1 MTQIGNIGDALL
13 HEGTI
18 SGEQLSR
25 ALEVQSEKGGSLPE
39 ILVFTGACETD
50 DIRRIQARQLG
61 FPVLEGIDPEAIDAQ
76 IVAPLTSTYAK
87 KNLFLPLALED
98 GILDVAVADPF
109 AMAALDDLQ
118 VVYRAE
124 LRPHVAPAQAI
135 LDAINKVFDRRA
147 AADAVMEDISETDAE
162 RAAHDLEEIQDIVD
176 QDDEAPIIRLVNSVL
191 NQAVKEA
198 ASDIH
203 IEPFERHVSVRFRR
217 DGILH
222 EVIKAPKRFQQSIA
236 SRIKIMGELNIAE
249 KRLPQDGRIR
259 IKVGGR
265 DVDIRLSTVPTSHG
279 ERLVM
284 RLLDKTTTVLD
295 LEQLG
300 YSSQNLDRIEGLIRR
315 PHGIVLV
322 TGPTGSGKT
331 TTLYAALSRIN
342 TPDKNIL
349 TIEDPVE
356 YQLEGIGQMQV
367 NTKINF
373 TFASGLRATLRQD
386 PDVVLVGEIR
396 DTETAEI
403 AVQASLTGHLVFA
416 TVHTNDSA
424 STFTRLIDM
433 GVEPFLIAS
442 SVVACLAQRL
452 VRKLCVE
459 CREPYEPPASELE
472 EMGMADEN
480 GALHALLE
488 ERFPGERR
496 PLFYRAKG
504 CEACGESGY
513 SGRCGIYEL
522 LSVSDAIRSL
532 VTKNVDSTTIKRQAV
547 SEGMLTLMD
556 DGALKVIDGI
566 TTAEE
571 VCRVA
576 RATDEVF

>member
-25 ALEVQSEKGGSLPE
+25 ALEVQSEKGGSLLD
-39 ILVFTGACETD
+39 ILIFAGACETD
-50 DIRRIQARQLG
+50 DIRRVQAQQLG

-76 IVAPLTSTYAK
+76 IVSPLTSTYAK

-124 LRPHVAPAQAI
+124 LRPHVAPAQSI
-135 LDAINKVFDRRA
+135 RDAINKVFDRRA

-217 DGILH
+217 DGVLH

-373 TFASGLRATLRQD
+373 TFAAGLRATLRQD

-472 EMGMADEN
+472 EMGLAGEK
-480 GALHALLE
+480 GALQGLLE

-504 CEACGESGY
+504 CEACGDSGY

-532 VTKNVDSTTIKRQAV
+532 VTKNVDATTIKRQAV